1 MSDSIWTRQRRL
13 REEESDL
20 LKSLRRNFKS
30 LSVELDHDDWASA
43 AASSDEITS
52 VCVRMTALTI
62 ELDDVD
68 WIVGS
73 FDRINERMEALEQM
87 LVDEGLGI

>member
-30 LSVELDHDDWASA
+30 LSVELDHDDWRA
-43 AASSDEITS
+43 AATSSDAITA
-52 VCVRMTALTI
+52 VCVRMTALAV

-73 FDRINERMEALEQM
+73 FERINDRMEELESALTES
-87 LVDEGLGI
+87 GIGI